1 MKKNDKIFV
10 AGHRGLVGSAV
21 VQKLK
26 NEGYDNLILKTRNEL
41 DLINQ
46 AAVAAFFQNERPDYV
61 ILAAAHV
68 GGILANLTYQANF
81 LYDNLMIQSNVI
93 WNAHQY
99 GVKKLLFLGSSCIYP
114 RDCPQPIRE
123 EYLLGGKLESTNEG
137 YAIAKI
143 AGMKLCEKIYEQYSK
158 QFISCMPT
166 NVYGTNDNFHPEH
179 SHVIPGL
186 IQKIHAAMIE
196 NKPEVKLWGNGMVKR
211 EFLYADDLAD
221 AIYFIMQY
229 YEDKLFLNV
238 GTGEEITI
246 KEVAHLIA
254 ELLGYKG
261 ALIFDKTHPDGT
273 PRKLLDLTRLHAL
286 GWKHKISLKEGLGK
300 VIDYYITYGANARFS
315 ITEW

>member
-99 GVKKLLFLGSSCIYP
+99 GVKKLLFLG
-114 RDCPQPIRE
+114 
-123 EYLLGGKLESTNEG
+123 GKLESTNEG

-196 NKPEVKLWGNGMVKR
+196 NKPE
-211 EFLYADDLAD
+211 
-221 AIYFIMQY
+221 
-229 YEDKLFLNV
+229 
-238 GTGEEITI
+238 
-246 KEVAHLIA
+246 
-254 ELLGYKG
+254 
-261 ALIFDKTHPDGT
+261 
-273 PRKLLDLTRLHAL
+273 
-286 GWKHKISLKEGLGK
+286 
-300 VIDYYITYGANARFS
+300 
-315 ITEW
+315 